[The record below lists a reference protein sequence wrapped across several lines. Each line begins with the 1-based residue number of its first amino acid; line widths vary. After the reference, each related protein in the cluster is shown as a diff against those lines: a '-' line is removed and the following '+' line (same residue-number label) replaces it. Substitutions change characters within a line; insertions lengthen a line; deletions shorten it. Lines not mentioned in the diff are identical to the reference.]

1 MKKKEQEIR
10 DWPFGIAGH
19 VSVAV
24 DQHTGSILVI
34 LLLLSFFVYVKVFLD
49 VCNSGDTDG
58 RVPAIGTRYCVE
70 AVGLPLKA
78 RWRSWYHHHQVFSS
92 FSFYQFSFSLPL
104 DNLQMENDIFFTMTY
119 FSSSCLVIFDFKVTT
134 KEKGNNLVPMKVFVT
149 FNFWKV

>member
-1 MKKKEQEIR
+1 MALWHSRTRECGSGSAHWIHSR
-10 DWPFGIAGH
+10 DSSSFF
-19 VSVAV
+19 
-24 DQHTGSILVI
+24 
-34 LLLLSFFVYVKVFLD
+34 FFVYVKVFLD

-70 AVGLPLKA
+70 ALGLPLKA
-78 RWRSWYHHHQVFSS
+78 PWRSWYHHHQVFSS
-92 FSFYQFSFSLPL
+92 FSFYPFSFSLPL

-149 FNFWKV
+149 FNFRKV